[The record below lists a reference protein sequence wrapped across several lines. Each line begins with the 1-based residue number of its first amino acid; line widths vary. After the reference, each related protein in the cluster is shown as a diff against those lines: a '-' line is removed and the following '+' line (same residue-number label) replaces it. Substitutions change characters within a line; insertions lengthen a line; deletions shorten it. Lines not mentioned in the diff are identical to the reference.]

1 MPKMTLLKAYDAAQ
15 NSKEKVEETSLK
27 KQRKQ
32 GVPQGYGG
40 QELRENLLNVLS
52 LTRNQLL

>member
-1 MPKMTLLKAYDAAQ
+1 MTLLKAYDAAQ

>member
-1 MPKMTLLKAYDAAQ
+1 MPNMTLLKAYDAAQ

-32 GVPQGYGG
+32 GVPQGTGG
-40 QELRENLLNVLS
+40 
-52 LTRNQLL
+52 RN

>member
-27 KQRKQ
+27 KQRNQ
-32 GVPQGYGG
+32 GVLQGYWG
-40 QELRENLLNVLS
+40 QELRESLLNVLT
-52 LTRNQLL
+52 LTQNQLL